1 MGVTEIVQ
9 DLSEDM
15 EAILRLQLIIIV
27 ISILI
32 MSTLFVILRYIVNK
46 ADQINEG
53 RALERRKLEEKL
65 HHSERLASL
74 GEMVASV
81 SHEIKNPLGIV
92 RSTADILNKRLK
104 KLAPGNEHLAE
115 IIVVE
120 TGRLDEIVREFL
132 DFARPQ
138 LPKLTSTSLNG
149 LLLEV
154 TEFMQPEFTR
164 KNIRLEKQLDSSLAD
179 MNLDPNLLYRAFL
192 NLFVNAVQAMPDG
205 GLITLTST
213 PSRAAKNGVVVT
225 IHDTG
230 IGIPEE
236 KQGII
241 FTPFYTN
248 KNRGTG
254 LGLAIVQNIIE
265 GHNGTITVE
274 SEIGQG
280 ATFTISLA
288 AD

>member
-32 MSTLFVILRYIVNK
+32 MGTLFVILRHIVNK
-46 ADQINEG
+46 ADQINEA
-53 RALERRKLEEKL
+53 RAQERRKLEEKL
-65 HHSERLASL
+65 HQSERLASL
-74 GEMVASV
+74 GEMVAAV

-92 RSTADILNKRLK
+92 RSTAEILNKRLK

-138 LPKLTSTSLNG
+138 LTKLTSTSLNG

-164 KNIRLEKQLDSSLAD
+164 KNIRLEKQLDSSLRD

-192 NLFVNAVQAMPDG
+192 NLFVNAAQAMPDG
-205 GLITLTST
+205 GRITLTSA
-213 PSRAAKNGVVVT
+213 PSRAAKNGAVVT

-230 IGIPEE
+230 IGIPKER
-236 KQGII
+236 QGVI

-254 LGLAIVQNIIE
+254 LGLAIAQNIIE
-265 GHNGTITVE
+265 GHGGTITVE
-274 SEIGQG
+274 SEVGQG
-280 ATFTISLA
+280 STFTISLA
-288 AD
+288 TD